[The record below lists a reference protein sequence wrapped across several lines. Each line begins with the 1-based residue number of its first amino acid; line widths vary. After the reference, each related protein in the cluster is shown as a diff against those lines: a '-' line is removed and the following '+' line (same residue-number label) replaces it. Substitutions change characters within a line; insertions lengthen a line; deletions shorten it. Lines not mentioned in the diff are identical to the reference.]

1 MAKKRKGTYG
11 PKTKQVQNEKVNW
24 WVFIAGGLVVALLA
38 IISVSVRQGNRAA
51 ADSRRSADLEAQAAQ
66 QTQIASIPTEAPLEE
81 VAEEDAASEELAAED
96 DGAAVSA
103 EVASEPSCT
112 PKDLQY
118 DAAPEMTIDPDAS
131 YTAVMDTTAGEIR
144 LNLRADIAPITVNSF
159 VFLANEGFYDCV
171 TFHRVLQDFMAQG
184 GDPTGT
190 GMGGPG
196 YQFVN
201 ETVDDVTFDKSGL
214 LAMANAG
221 PDTNGSQFFITF
233 EPAEFLNGGYTIFG
247 EVADEASMDA
257 VNQIQLRDP
266 NVPNLPPGTL
276 INSVTIETN

>member
-1 MAKKRKGTYG
+1 MAKKKQGTYG
-11 PKTKQVQNEKVNW
+11 PKHKQVQKEKINW
-24 WVFIAGGLVVALLA
+24 WIFAAGAAVVALLA
-38 IISVSVRQGNRAA
+38 LISLSIRQGDRAQLGA
-51 ADSRRSADLEAQAAQ
+51 SQTAVAEQRSAQ
-66 QTQIASIPTEAPLEE
+66 QTEIAAIPTEQPLEE
-81 VAEEDAASEELAAED
+81 DSSLTAED

-103 EVASEPSCT
+103 EVAADESAAADCT
-112 PKDLQY
+112 PNDLQY
-118 DAAPEMTIDPDAS
+118 PAAPEMTIDVDKT
-131 YTAVMDTTAGEIR
+131 YTAVMDTEVGEIR
-144 LNLRADIAPITVNSF
+144 INLFPDVAPITVNSF

-201 ETVDDVTFDKSGL
+201 ETTDDLVFDREGL

-233 EPAEFLNGGYTIFG
+233 GPAEYLNGGYTIFG
-247 EVADEASMDA
+247 EVEDMSA
-257 VNQIQLRDP
+257 VNQISLRDP

-276 INSVTIETN
+276 INSISIEVEG